1 MSWWHTRPYKK
12 LLRAES
18 SDNDQMEK
26 IRNSPISWG
35 NLTTWTQR
43 GRVVRKH
50 VCVFVCIHLFIHV
63 FCASVSV
70 GPCFWVAACLFVYVC
85 VRMYE
90 CLCLCLCVSL
100 LIPKKGEWT
109 NVSQI
114 PKTPPHSCQNRSGCL
129 SIHSHS
135 EHAQGNFGKC
145 GAPLHEYFEY
155 FVAIFCS
162 EIIVL
167 HEYLQTEYLS
177 AQRSL
182 VWSSFTWS

>member
-1 MSWWHTRPYKK
+1 MK
-12 LLRAES
+12 
-18 SDNDQMEK
+18 
-26 IRNSPISWG
+26 RNSHFPFPEEII
-35 NLTTWTQR
+35 QH
-43 GRVVRKH
+43 KH
-50 VCVFVCIHLFIHV
+50 KEVGSYAKKFVCVHV
-63 FCASVSV
+63 FVYSCVFCIFVCASV
-70 GPCFWVAACLFVYVC
+70 FLHVYLC
-85 VRMYE
+85 GCMSICMYVF
-90 CLCLCLCVSL
+90 LHMSACLCLCVSL

-109 NVSQI
+109 NASQI

-167 HEYLQTEYLS
+167 HEYLQTEYLI

>member
-1 MSWWHTRPYKK
+1 MK
-12 LLRAES
+12 
-18 SDNDQMEK
+18 
-26 IRNSPISWG
+26 RNSHFPFPEEII
-35 NLTTWTQR
+35 QH
-43 GRVVRKH
+43 KH
-50 VCVFVCIHLFIHV
+50 KEVGSYLNKFVCVQVFVYSCFFVHLCPCV
-63 FCASVSV
+63 RVS
-70 GPCFWVAACLFVYVC
+70 ACLFVCVC
-85 VRMYE
+85 VCAYE

-135 EHAQGNFGKC
+135 EHAQGNFGKY

-155 FVAIFCS
+155 FVVIFCS

-167 HEYLQTEYLS
+167 HELS
-177 AQRSL
+177 IYKMNL
-182 VWSSFTWS
+182 KVLKGP

>member
-1 MSWWHTRPYKK
+1 MK
-12 LLRAES
+12 
-18 SDNDQMEK
+18 
-26 IRNSPISWG
+26 RNSHFPFPEEII
-35 NLTTWTQR
+35 QH
-43 GRVVRKH
+43 KH
-50 VCVFVCIHLFIHV
+50 KEVGSHANKFVCVQCACICLFVCFVHLCLCV
-63 FCASVSV
+63 RVS
-70 GPCFWVAACLFVYVC
+70 ACLFVWLHVYLYVC
-85 VRMYE
+85 VLAYE

-145 GAPLHEYFEY
+145 GAHLHEYFEY

-177 AQRSL
+177 SQWSL

>member
-1 MSWWHTRPYKK
+1 MH
-12 LLRAES
+12 LCLCV
-18 SDNDQMEK
+18 
-26 IRNSPISWG
+26 
-35 NLTTWTQR
+35 
-43 GRVVRKH
+43 RV
-50 VCVFVCIHLFIHV
+50 
-63 FCASVSV
+63 S
-70 GPCFWVAACLFVYVC
+70 ACLFVWLHVYLYVFVC
-85 VRMYE
+85 AYE

-155 FVAIFCS
+155 FVAIFCT
-162 EIIVL
+162 EIKSYMSNYNLNLEELKGPWFGTASQGHNIQPIFSMIVKL
-167 HEYLQTEYLS
+167 CVINTFHI
-177 AQRSL
+177 
-182 VWSSFTWS
+182 